1 MSSLCRHRVAFVLK
15 ASGIEKSYGEIKALR
30 GASLHVEAGTIVSL
44 LGRNGAGKS
53 TLLSVIAGLTRPD
66 AGTITIDGIDV
77 LKNPARASGLLGIA
91 PQHTGIYP
99 PLSVRENLEFFGEL
113 SGLKR
118 ADRRKRASDIAEQLG
133 LSALLDRKASNLSGG
148 EARRLHTGCALV
160 HRPKLLMLDEP
171 IVGADVS
178 TRVQLIEA
186 VKILADEGAAVV
198 YTTHYLP
205 EVESLGASIVIID
218 NSVVLT
224 TGTKDEL
231 MAQHQLHG
239 VEFSTTSDLPSAL
252 IESLGAVA
260 TGEREYRVVGDLDL
274 SALIARL
281 GESASSLVSAEK
293 LKPDLESVFLSV
305 TGSSLNES
313 TKAETTTDAIAT
325 TNYRANEASR

>member
-1 MSSLCRHRVAFVLK
+1 VAFVLN
-15 ASGIEKSYGEIKALR
+15 ANGIEKSYGEIKALR

-77 LKNPARASGLLGIA
+77 LKNPAKASGLLGIA

-99 PLSVRENLEFFGEL
+99 PLTVRENLEFFGEL

-118 ADRRKRASDIAEQLG
+118 PDRRKRASDIAEQLG
-133 LSALLDRKASNLSGG
+133 LSALLDRKAANLSGG

-171 IVGADVS
+171 TVGADVS

-186 VKILADEGAAVV
+186 VKRLADEGAAVV

-218 NSVVLT
+218 NGVVLT
-224 TGTKDEL
+224 SGTKDEL

-239 VEFSTTSDLPSAL
+239 VEFSTTAELPSAL
-252 IESLGAVA
+252 TDSLGAEIK
-260 TGEREYRVVGDLDL
+260 GEREYRIVGDIDL
-274 SALIARL
+274 RALIDRL
-281 GESASSLVSAEK
+281 GEHSSSLVSVEK

-305 TGSSLNES
+305 TGSSLTDAADQAGTTDSSES
-313 TKAETTTDAIAT
+313 TTAQTDQHTAKAIK
-325 TNYRANEASR
+325 

>member
-1 MSSLCRHRVAFVLK
+1 VLN
-15 ASGIEKSYGEIKALR
+15 AIGIEKSYGEIKALR

-66 AGTITIDGIDV
+66 AGIVTIDDIDV
-77 LKNPARASGLLGIA
+77 LKNPAKASGLIGIA

-99 PLSVRENLEFFGEL
+99 PLTVRENLEFFGEL

-118 ADRRKRASDIAEQLG
+118 VERRKRANDVAEQLG
-133 LSALLDRKASNLSGG
+133 LSSLLDRKASNLSGG

-171 IVGADVS
+171 TVGADVS

-186 VKILADEGAAVV
+186 VKTLASEGAAVV

-205 EVESLGASIVIID
+205 EVENLGASIVIID
-218 NSVVLT
+218 NGVVLAS
-224 TGTKDEL
+224 GTKDEL
-231 MAQHQLHG
+231 MAKHQMQG
-239 VEFSTTSDLPSAL
+239 VEFSTTSELPSAL

-260 TGEREYRVVGDLDL
+260 TGDREYRVVGDLDL

-281 GESASSLVSAEK
+281 GKSASSLVSAEK
-293 LKPDLESVFLSV
+293 LKPDLESVFLSI
-305 TGSSLNES
+305 TGTSLADS
-313 TKAETTTDAIAT
+313 ADAETATPHNAATSGKETTE
-325 TNYRANEASR
+325 ANR

>member
-1 MSSLCRHRVAFVLK
+1 VAFVLN
-15 ASGIEKSYGEIKALR
+15 ANGIEKSYSEIKALR

-77 LKNPARASGLLGIA
+77 LKHPAKASGLLGIA

-99 PLSVRENLEFFGEL
+99 PLTVRENLEFFGEL

-118 ADRRKRASDIAEQLG
+118 IERRKRASDIADQLG
-133 LSALLDRKASNLSGG
+133 LSTLLDRKAANLSGG

-171 IVGADVS
+171 TVGADVS

-186 VKILADEGAAVV
+186 VKRLADEGAAVV

-218 NSVVLT
+218 NGVVLT
-224 TGTKDEL
+224 SGTKDEL
-231 MAQHQLHG
+231 MAQHQMHG
-239 VEFSTTSDLPSAL
+239 VEFSTSTELPSAL
-252 IESLGAVA
+252 IDLLGAEVR
-260 TGEREYRVVGDLDL
+260 GEREYRIVGDIDL
-274 SALIARL
+274 RALIDRL
-281 GESASSLVSAEK
+281 GEHSSSLVSVEK

-305 TGSSLNES
+305 TGSSLTDTENS
-313 TKAETTTDAIAT
+313 DSKNPADTADTATARTDQHTAGATK
-325 TNYRANEASR
+325 

>member
-1 MSSLCRHRVAFVLK
+1 VAFVLN
-15 ASGIEKSYGEIKALR
+15 ATGIEKSYGEIHALR
-30 GASLHVEAGTIVSL
+30 GASLQVEAGAIVSL

-66 AGTITIDGIDV
+66 AGTVAIDGVDV
-77 LKNPARASGLLGIA
+77 LKHPAKASGLVGIA

-113 SGLKR
+113 SGLKGV
-118 ADRRKRASDIAEQLG
+118 DRRKRAADVAEQLG
-133 LSALLDRKASNLSGG
+133 LSSLLNRKAANLSGG

-171 IVGADVS
+171 TVGADVA

-186 VKILADEGAAVV
+186 VKKLADEGAAVV

-218 NSVVLT
+218 NGVVLAS
-224 TGTKDEL
+224 GTKDEL
-231 MAQHQLHG
+231 MAQHQLQG
-239 VEFSTTSDLPSAL
+239 VEFSTTAELPSTL
-252 IESLGAVA
+252 IDSLGA
-260 TGEREYRVVGDLDL
+260 TITNKGEYRVTGDIDL
-274 SALIARL
+274 RSLIDRL
-281 GESASSLVSAEK
+281 GDSASLLVSVEK

-305 TGSSLNES
+305 TGTSLTAISSPAIS
-313 TKAETTTDAIAT
+313 GTDSGTSEQNVAA
-325 TNYRANEASR
+325 ANR

>member
-1 MSSLCRHRVAFVLK
+1 VAFVLK
-15 ASGIEKSYGEIKALR
+15 ANGIEKSYGEIKALR

-66 AGTITIDGIDV
+66 AGSISIDGIDV
-77 LKNPARASGLLGIA
+77 LKQPAKASGLVGIA
-91 PQHTGIYP
+91 PQNTGIYP
-99 PLSVRENLEFFGEL
+99 PLTVRENLEFFGEL

-133 LSALLDRKASNLSGG
+133 LSGLLDRKAANLSGG

-171 IVGADVS
+171 TVGADVS
-178 TRVQLIEA
+178 TRFQLIEA
-186 VKILADEGAAVV
+186 VKTLADEGAAVV

-218 NSVVLT
+218 NGVVLT

-239 VEFSTTSDLPSAL
+239 VEFFTTVELPRAL
-252 IESLGAVA
+252 IEMLGAEVK
-260 TGEREYRVVGDLDL
+260 GEREYRILGDVDL
-274 SALIARL
+274 RALIDRL
-281 GESASSLVSAEK
+281 GEHSSSLVSVEK

-305 TGSSLNES
+305 TGNSLTEVADIES
-313 TKAETTTDAIAT
+313 GPTDQITAEAI
-325 TNYRANEASR
+325 